1 MEPLAVEI
9 GARFLDR
16 WGHGRSP
23 VRAPAWTEI
32 REREEAAGPFYG
44 TLIPFGRDQFFFPLL
59 LSLSLLFLNE
69 RTVLLEEKNSI
80 PPGFLASCLSIVF
93 ASIFRGISIF
103 LEYPRTRLTI
113 HVRSLRSSI

>member
-1 MEPLAVEI
+1 MEI

-59 LSLSLLFLNE
+59 FSLSLLFLNE
-69 RTVLLEEKNSI
+69 RTVSVT
-80 PPGFLASCLSIVF
+80 PSCSKRKI
-93 ASIFRGISIF
+93 
-103 LEYPRTRLTI
+103 
-113 HVRSLRSSI
+113 RSLRDSLLLASPSFLHPSFAEFRYF